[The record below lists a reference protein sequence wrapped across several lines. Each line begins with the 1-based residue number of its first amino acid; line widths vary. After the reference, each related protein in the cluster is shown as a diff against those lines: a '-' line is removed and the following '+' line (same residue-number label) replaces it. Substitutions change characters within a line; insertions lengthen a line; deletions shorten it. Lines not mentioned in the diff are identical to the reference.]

1 MFYFYYSRQTLNSK
15 STKFKSFSED
25 KTEHDQVNYSSAVS
39 ETRQLINSFHTSVVR
54 AKGISTSALQVNN
67 PSRVKL
73 RFQVI
78 N

>member
-25 KTEHDQVNYSSAVS
+25 RTDHYQVNYSSA
-39 ETRQLINSFHTSVVR
+39 ETRQLINSFHTTVVR
-54 AKGISTSALQVNN
+54 GKGISTSALQVNN
-67 PSRVKL
+67 PSRAKL